1 MLAEIEIDFSSGTPE
16 RVAATAETALSPI
29 RKWNRPDL
37 GKFALSAAAATLGF
51 DTYAMAQHV
60 TQTVEPTT
68 SIPEASPAFDVRSQS
83 VSEIERFADQRARLF
98 ALQDAGNK
106 TVELQARLDMLTSKL
121 QQLDAR
127 VSDEGLDVLERMMNG
142 VQKRQENLRRFEQ
155 QFGF

>member
-1 MLAEIEIDFSSGTPE
+1 MLEEIEIDFSSGTPQ
-16 RVAATAETALSPI
+16 RATPTVETMVSPM
-29 RKWNRPDL
+29 RKWKRPDL
-37 GKFALSAAAATLGF
+37 GRVALSAAAATLVF

-60 TQTVEPTT
+60 TQMAEPLTCV
-68 SIPEASPAFDVRSQS
+68 PEASRAFDGRSQE

-127 VSDEGLDVLERMMNG
+127 VSEEGLTVLERMMNG